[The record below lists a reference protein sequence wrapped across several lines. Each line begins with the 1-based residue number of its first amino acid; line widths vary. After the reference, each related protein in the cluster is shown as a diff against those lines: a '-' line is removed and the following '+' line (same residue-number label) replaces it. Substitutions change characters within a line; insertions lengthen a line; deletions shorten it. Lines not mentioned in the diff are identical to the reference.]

1 MHDFTYMNYK
11 KKIHEAEYIKGYQ
24 WQRERRMRS
33 DYLMGAKFLFGVM
46 KMFWKYTA
54 ITQYCKYKQCH

>member
-1 MHDFTYMNYK
+1 MHDFTYMKYK
-11 KKIHEAEYIKGYQ
+11 KKIHRGRVYKRISVAEGK
-24 WQRERRMRS
+24 E
-33 DYLMGAKFLFGVM
+33 DEELLMGAKFLFGVM